1 MAGILKVDKYQDFNG
16 NDIMTSDG
24 SGNITINNAAM
35 KNTPS
40 FSVILGSTQVASA
53 NSFNV
58 VDFDTVSFDSES
70 EFNTANNYY
79 KITETGK
86 YLIQIQIRAAHTNNA
101 QEYHGAALYKDTS
114 SSFGSETIVA
124 YTRMLTAYGNQVYS
138 PEFQHSLSDIIS
150 FTSGDYLRVKY
161 FNGSG
166 SGKNISGTSAD
177 IPRCTSWSMMKVIG
191 A

>member
-1 MAGILKVDKYQDFNG
+1 MAITKLVADS
-16 NDIMTSDG
+16 ITSG
-24 SGNITINNAAM
+24 AIA
-35 KNTPS
+35 NTPS
-40 FSVILGSTQVASA
+40 FAVLVGTTQVASA

-70 EFNTANNYY
+70 QFNTTNNYY

-86 YLIQIQIRAAHTNNA
+86 YLVQIQIRAAHTTNA

-114 SSFGSETIVA
+114 SGFGSESIVA
-124 YTRMLTAYGNQVYS
+124 YTRMLTAYGAQTYS

-150 FTSGDYLRVKY
+150 FTNGDYLRVKY
-161 FNGSG
+161 YNGSG
-166 SGKNISGTSAD
+166 SGKNISATTAD

>member
-1 MAGILKVDKYQDFNG
+1 MAITKLVADS
-16 NDIMTSDG
+16 ITSG
-24 SGNITINNAAM
+24 AIA
-35 KNTPS
+35 NTPS
-40 FSVILGSTQVASA
+40 FAVLVGTTQVASA

-70 EFNTANNYY
+70 QFNTTNNYY
-79 KITETGK
+79 QITETGK
-86 YLIQIQIRAAHTNNA
+86 YLVQIQIRAAHTTNA

-114 SSFGSETIVA
+114 SSFGSESIVA
-124 YTRMLTAYGNQVYS
+124 YTRMLTAYGAQTYS

-150 FTSGDYLRVKY
+150 FTNGDYLRVKY
-161 FNGSG
+161 YNGSG
-166 SGKNISGTSAD
+166 SGKNISATTAD